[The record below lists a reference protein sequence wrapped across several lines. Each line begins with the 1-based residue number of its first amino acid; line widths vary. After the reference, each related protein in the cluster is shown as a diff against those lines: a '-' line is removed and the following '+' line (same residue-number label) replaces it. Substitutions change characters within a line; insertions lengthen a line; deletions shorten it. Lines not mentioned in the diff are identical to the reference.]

1 MAAQEAGHD
10 VRDAEG
16 RVAGRAT
23 ALGRYRALRE
33 ARPEM
38 FAGGGPVVIVDPEA
52 NPHAGVVYADPWIM
66 LVVDAV
72 RLPDGRPG
80 SYTRL
85 QYATG
90 TREGVAV
97 LPVTA
102 TGVVLLKHWRHAT
115 QRWHLEI
122 PRGFGEPDVSPAD
135 QAAAE
140 LLEETG
146 LVADIEPLGM
156 LHPDSG
162 TLSFEVALHLAL
174 VRRGQTPAAHE
185 GLASIVEMTFAE
197 FERAIASGDISDS
210 FTIAAW
216 ARYALTGRREA
227 LERS

>member
-1 MAAQEAGHD
+1 MAAQEADLD

-16 RVAGRAT
+16 RVAGRT
-23 ALGRYRALRE
+23 VALGRYDALRD

-38 FAGGGPVVIVDPEA
+38 FAEAGPVVIVDPA
-52 NPHAGVVYADPWIM
+52 SSPHAGVVYADPWIM
-66 LVVDAV
+66 LIVDAV

-90 TREGVAV
+90 TGEGVAI
-97 LPVTA
+97 LPVTE
-102 TGVVLLKHWRHAT
+102 TGVVLLEHWRHAT

-122 PRGFGEPDVSPAD
+122 PRGYGEPDVASAD

-146 LVADIEPLGM
+146 LLADIEPLGI

-162 TLSFEVALHLAL
+162 TLSFEVTLHLAR
-174 VRRGQTPAAHE
+174 VRPGQTPVADE

-197 FERAIASGDISDS
+197 FETAIASGRISDS

-216 ARYALTGRREA
+216 TRYALTRR
-227 LERS
+227 